1 MEGYRRKKLEYNNM
15 CERKKEEENDRW
27 QKWAEGVTNEKEM
40 WEIINRER
48 KGRERINEGISMEEW
63 KEHFMRLLGGNKN

>member
-15 CERKKEEENDRW
+15 CERKIEENDRW

-48 KGRERINEGISMEEW
+48 KERERINEGISMEEW
-63 KEHFMRLLGGNKN
+63 KEHFMRLLGGNRN